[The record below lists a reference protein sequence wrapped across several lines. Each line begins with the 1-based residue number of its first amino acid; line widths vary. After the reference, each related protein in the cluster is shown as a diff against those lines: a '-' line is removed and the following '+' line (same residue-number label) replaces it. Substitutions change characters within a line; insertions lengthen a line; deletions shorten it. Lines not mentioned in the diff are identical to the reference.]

1 MSVDQLELFPDIE
14 LTPTPAM
21 VAGTSHL
28 FQCRMC
34 GSLLCVPSSST
45 RSTLAKQVRRELGAC
60 ARCSNQDWHPVVA
73 YDTGP
78 FHWRTP

>member
-1 MSVDQLELFPDIE
+1 MTLDQLELFPDID
-14 LTPTPAM
+14 LAPTPAM

-28 FQCRMC
+28 FECRMC

-45 RSTLAKQVRRELGAC
+45 RSTLAKQVRRDLGAC
-60 ARCSNQDWHPVVA
+60 ARCSNQDWHPVA
-73 YDTGP
+73 YDDGP

>member
-1 MSVDQLELFPDIE
+1 MSMDQLELFPDIA
-14 LTPTPAM
+14 LMPTPAM
-21 VAGTSHL
+21 LAGTSHL

-45 RSTLAKQVRRELGAC
+45 RSNLAKQVQRELTVCPRC
-60 ARCSNQDWHPVVA
+60 AAHDWHPVDYNV
-73 YDTGP
+73 GP